1 MKPTRPRELPPMRPR
16 DETARRPAAGSVVLV
31 GAGPGDPEL
40 LTLKAVRALQS
51 ADVILF
57 DALVSD
63 EILDFAC
70 REAKRL
76 AVGKRG
82 GRKSCKQSDIN
93 DLMVRLARRG
103 KRVVRLKAGDPMIF
117 GRAGEEI
124 AQLEAA
130 GIPVEVVP
138 GITAGLAAAAA
149 LGVSLTHRDHAH
161 SVRFVT
167 GHSKNG
173 GLPDGLD
180 WHGLADGETSL
191 VFYMAGRTGAAVASR
206 LIEGGL
212 AGRDAGRRDGVG
224 LAAGRNALG
233 RNAGAAR
240 GATGAVRCQPAGPA
254 RHWPGLRARAV
265 REAVAGRRD
274 WPAGVVDDRLAPEHI
289 EPTATDAPPP

>member
-1 MKPTRPRELPPMRPR
+1 MTTTRPRPLPPMRPVE
-16 DETARRPAAGSVVLV
+16 DGGSVALV

-63 EILDFAC
+63 EILAFAR
-70 REAKRL
+70 REAKCL

-82 GRKSCKQSDIN
+82 GRKSCRQSEIN
-93 DLMVRLARRG
+93 DLMVRLARQG
-103 KRVVRLKAGDPMIF
+103 KRVVRLKAGDPTIF

-167 GHSKNG
+167 GHAKNG

-180 WHGLADGETSL
+180 WQGLADGETSL
-191 VFYMAGRTGAAVASR
+191 VFYMAGRTGPAVAQR
-206 LIEGGL
+206 LIEYGL
-212 AGRDAGRRDGVG
+212 PEATPVVAMASVSRPDEARWSATLAELAVRPGPFDGDRPVLLGIGRVFA
-224 LAAGRNALG
+224 
-233 RNAGAAR
+233 AAR
-240 GATGAVRCQPAGPA
+240 VAKRIATEPGP
-254 RHWPGLRARAV
+254 
-265 REAVAGRRD
+265 RRL
-274 WPAGVVDDRLAPEHI
+274 PMIA
-289 EPTATDAPPP
+289 